1 MKKIFIVLVALL
13 GVLIISVILI
23 PVIFK
28 DDIKQAIQTQL
39 DQTLDANLLFDQ
51 EQFSVS
57 LINDF
62 PNISVGLGN
71 IGLTGK
77 GAFEGDTLFFASQFD
92 LTMDV
97 MSVISGDQIKILK
110 IAAKDA
116 ILNILID
123 DNGATNYDIVKPT
136 GDPDTENSNEDAG
149 VLSIAMDQWEFQNA
163 TIRYIDDTLP
173 YYLILSGIDHQGSGT
188 FVGDIFNMVSTTYA
202 SSFSTGYDGVEYISD
217 KVISG
222 EVTMEMDLEAFK
234 FTFKENQINL
244 NGLSLAF
251 DGWLAMPA
259 ADIDMDLTFSG
270 KEVDLKSILSLTP
283 GDYESYLEGVTANGS
298 VSLEGL
304 IKGTYND
311 ELMPAV
317 RTSFSVTNGKINY
330 EEYPVPME
338 EINIKASFDMPG
350 ADLSLASFV
359 IDRYSMLID
368 GERLN
373 MSLNFKN
380 LDDYQ
385 WDLKVDG
392 NADLEK
398 ITKIIPLGEMTLRG
412 KINAA
417 LATAGKMSD
426 LEAERYNQLPTSG
439 ALKVADFFYQS
450 VDLPQGFGISSMV
463 ATFDPEK
470 ILLTEFRGNAGKTDL
485 NLNGQIN
492 NYLGFALSPDEMLT
506 GKMQFISQ
514 NVDINEWMTE
524 SEGET
529 TTESDT
535 TALSVISIPQN
546 IDFVLAADIGQL
558 NYDNLNIKQFK
569 GELLIT
575 NGSIVMNKV
584 NFGLLDGSFVMNGLY
599 DSKGDYPLYSY
610 DLQIKELSIPAA
622 FSSFN
627 TVQKLAPFA
636 EKMQGKFSTNFAIAG
651 ALDQTMMPLYET
663 ITGEGLIKVAQ
674 ASLSNV
680 KLISTVSSVTP
691 LKDSDGNVSL
701 KDVLLNAKI
710 EDGRVS
716 VQPFDIKFGGY
727 TTTISGS
734 NSVEGELAYQM
745 KVKSVPTGGAGQA
758 VSTALSSLTGTN
770 GLSLDKVDI
779 NLGVSGTFLKPK
791 VGLQGVSPA
800 GSNQSIPITDQAKNL
815 AKEKISEQKQQ
826 VVQKVDSAKTVAID
840 SAKAV
845 VDQQKDAAKEAAQ
858 EEVDKAK
865 EKAKDAAKDIFK
877 KKKSGGGR

>member
-57 LINDF
+57 LISDF

-558 NYDNLNIKQFK
+558 NYDNLNIKLFK

-800 GSNQSIPITDQAKNL
+800 GSNQSIPITDQAK
-815 AKEKISEQKQQ
+815 EKISEQKQQ